1 MLLIYKIIHSVMGKC
16 NSKQIGTF
24 AEFCKSKQKKTIN
37 ENSEVS
43 IEVPFWDNA
52 IQFLLDTIHGIAGEP
67 ISWERLVNYV
77 KNKFIIT
84 GRDLI
89 DDEDRLVIA
98 YIIDALY
105 QEYGESWADGDT
117 LYTSSTADLGSKAL
131 VLSTLAEEILHL
143 VKQESNQELLPEP
156 EPTKTVS
163 RVYLTDPYDFDD
175 YCGEGRVAGF
185 GTFSKLLKESVNK
198 ITTQDDGNTLDYVLN
213 KIKKDAGSLKLDDIL
228 KVVQEEEY
236 KDLDDYITSIADEH
250 MEDFKIALNGKELVD
265 KNVLKVAR
273 KMFAYQVVRDVLD
286 KISKENPSKK

>member
-1 MLLIYKIIHSVMGKC
+1 MGKC

-24 AEFCKSKQKKTIN
+24 AEFCKSKQKKSIN

-43 IEVPFWDNA
+43 IEVPFWDAA
-52 IQFLLDTIHGIAGEP
+52 ILLLLDKIHGIAGEP
-67 ISWERLVNYV
+67 ISWDRLVTYV

-131 VLSTLAEEILHL
+131 VLSTLAEEIHHR
-143 VKQESNQELLPEP
+143 VKQEAGQEPLPKP

-163 RVYLTDPYDFDD
+163 KVYLSDPYDFED

-185 GTFSKLLKESVNK
+185 GTFSKMLKESIDR
-198 ITTQDDGNTLDYVLN
+198 ITTQDDDNTLDFVLN
-213 KIKKDAGSLKLDDIL
+213 KIEKDAGSLKLDDIL
-228 KVVQEEEY
+228 NVVQEEEY
-236 KDLDDYITSIADEH
+236 KDLDEYVTSIAREY
-250 MEDFKIALNGKELVD
+250 MENIKIALNGKELVD

-273 KMFAYQVVRDVLD
+273 KLFSYQVVRDVLD
-286 KISKENPSKK
+286 RISKENPSKK

>member
-1 MLLIYKIIHSVMGKC
+1 MGKY
-16 NSKQIGTF
+16 NTSKQIGTF

-52 IQFLLDTIHGIAGEP
+52 IQFLLDKIHGIAGEP
-67 ISWERLVNYV
+67 ISWERLINYV

-98 YIIDALY
+98 YIIDALF
-105 QEYGESWADGDT
+105 QEYGGVWADGDT
-117 LYTSSTADLGSKAL
+117 LYTSTTADLGSKAL

-236 KDLDDYITSIADEH
+236 KDLDDYITSIAEEH